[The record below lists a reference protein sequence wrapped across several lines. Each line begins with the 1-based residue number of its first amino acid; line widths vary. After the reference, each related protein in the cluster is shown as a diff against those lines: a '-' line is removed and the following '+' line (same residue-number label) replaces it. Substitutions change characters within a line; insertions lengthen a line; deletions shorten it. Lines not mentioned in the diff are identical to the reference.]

1 MRNDRPM
8 TRSEKVVL
16 RRTVEGKIG
25 IGQIL
30 KRMAKGDQQH
40 KTKESRKKK
49 ITLEMTLAEIEFEK
63 ARLKKL
69 ENEEKRKEDNIKN
82 IKPKKKG
89 PKTHFRK
96 SKKPGRA

>member
-1 MRNDRPM
+1 
-8 TRSEKVVL
+8 
-16 RRTVEGKIG
+16 
-25 IGQIL
+25 
-30 KRMAKGDQQH
+30 MAKGDQQH

-69 ENEEKRKEDNIKN
+69 ENEEKTKEDNIKN